1 MSVLV
6 FASAG
11 LTTSSIVSRLI
22 STTNVLTVK
31 VNLNTVPLWKAGEQ
45 VPKSYTLG
53 MLHVLVIQVVQP
65 PVAVNTFDIQ
75 NDALLS
81 SFPLSD
87 EMNAELVANL
97 TQYIGSK
104 SIATSSFAW
113 IQVYVC
119 SIVVVLIP

>member
-22 STTNVLTVK
+22 STTNVLTVQ

-53 MLHVLVIQVVQP
+53 LRY
-65 PVAVNTFDIQ
+65 
-75 NDALLS
+75 LLA
-81 SFPLSD
+81 
-87 EMNAELVANL
+87 MV
-97 TQYIGSK
+97 
-104 SIATSSFAW
+104 
-113 IQVYVC
+113 
-119 SIVVVLIP
+119 